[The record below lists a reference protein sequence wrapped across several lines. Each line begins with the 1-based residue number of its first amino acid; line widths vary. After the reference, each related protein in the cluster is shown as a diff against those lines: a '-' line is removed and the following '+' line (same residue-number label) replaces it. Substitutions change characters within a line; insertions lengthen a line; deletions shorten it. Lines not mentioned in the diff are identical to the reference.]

1 MTHATAKWPW
11 LRTRVREALGPG
23 HHVVRLSYGRIGVQ
37 SEPELAQ
44 VVADASRLFG
54 VDLHGRVLGHLL
66 TRWDGALPPPTPAY
80 RREVAA
86 FVGRVD
92 DVPGLAVTGGW
103 IAGTGLA
110 AVVAHAQESA
120 RNV

>member
-1 MTHATAKWPW
+1 M
-11 LRTRVREALGPG
+11 
-23 HHVVRLSYGRIGVQ
+23 VRLSYGRMGVQ
-37 SEPELAQ
+37 SEPDLEQ

-54 VDLHGRVLGHLL
+54 VDLHGRVLGHVV

-80 RREVAA
+80 RREVEA
-86 FVGRVD
+86 FVRRVD
-92 DVPGLAVTGGW
+92 AVPGLAVTGGW

-110 AVVAHAQESA
+110 AVVAHAQECA